1 MASNATKESKGQ
13 VQLNS
18 EELKDFL
25 KHIVFNNRALQ
36 AKKMIPVAV
45 NIEGDSGVGKT
56 SCILQLAKEL
66 GLHMVRLNLAEIEE
80 LGDLVGFPIKEFEVT
95 KDGVSKWVTEA
106 TIPQYINQ
114 SYKPTGESKM
124 SHAAPDFIHGVQ
136 KGGILLLDDYTR
148 ADSRFMQATM
158 TLIETQEYMSW
169 KLPEDW
175 HIILTTNP
183 DNGHYNVTS
192 LDGAQKTRFATVH
205 YKFDVEVWARWA
217 EKQDVDTRCINFL
230 LMHPELITRDVNPR
244 SVMTFFNSISSI
256 PDFEK
261 ALGLIQMIGE
271 GSVGPEFAIM
281 FNTFINNRLDRLISP
296 KEMLLN
302 PNENYIIGEVRKAT
316 GTGSTFRADIG
327 STLVTRLIN
336 YTTIY
341 SDNNPIE
348 QPIIDRLIKLSTDAD
363 TFTDDLKYLIVKKVF
378 NHNKQK
384 FQKMMNN
391 TQVMNMAIK

>member
-1 MASNATKESKGQ
+1 MATATKEAKAQ

-18 EELKDFL
+18 EELKEFL
-25 KHIVFNNRALQ
+25 RHIILNNRALQ
-36 AKKMIPVAV
+36 AKNTIPIAV

-56 SCILQLAKEL
+56 STILQLAKEL
-66 GLHMVRLNLAEIEE
+66 NLHLVRLNLAEIEE
-80 LGDLVGFPIKEFEVT
+80 LGDLVGFPIKEFEVV
-95 KDGVSKWVTEA
+95 KDGTSKWVTEA
-106 TIPQYINQ
+106 TIPQYITAG
-114 SYKPTGESKM
+114 YKPSGESKM
-124 SHAAPDFIHGVQ
+124 SHAAPEFIHGVQ

-217 EKQDVDTRCINFL
+217 ERQNVDTRCINFL
-230 LMHPELITRDVNPR
+230 LMHPEMITRDVNPR

-261 ALGLIQMIGE
+261 SLGLIQMIGE

-281 FNTFINNRLDRLISP
+281 FNTFINNRMDKLISP

-302 PNENYIIGEVRKAT
+302 PNSNHIIGEIKKAT
-316 GTGSTFRADIG
+316 GIGSSFRADIG

-336 YTTIY
+336 YTTLY
-341 SDNNPIE
+341 SDNNTID
-348 QPIIDRLIKLSTDAD
+348 QPIIDRLIELSTNPDIFA
-363 TFTDDLKYLIVKKVF
+363 DDLKYLIVKKIF
-378 NHNKQK
+378 NHDKQK
-384 FQKMMNN
+384 FQKMMTNA
-391 TQVMNMAIK
+391 QVMNMAIK